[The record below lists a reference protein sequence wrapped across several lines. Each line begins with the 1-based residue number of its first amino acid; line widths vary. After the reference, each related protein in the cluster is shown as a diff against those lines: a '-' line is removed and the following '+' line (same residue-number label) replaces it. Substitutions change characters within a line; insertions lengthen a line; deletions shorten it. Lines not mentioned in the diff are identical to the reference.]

1 RRQAPEER
9 AASRDGGRHAGER
22 SRRRLHRGTAPQG
35 AGSRGAAVP
44 LAGPSR
50 GAERDDP
57 ARPHRQR
64 GGPVPRD
71 PGRHGQVARVLRA
84 QGAPRGPGRARGG
97 GMTAHT
103 DVGAY
108 SMGLLEER
116 DRREFEDHL
125 AGCPAC
131 AVELAELSPMA
142 ALFQGVE
149 LRGEEPA
156 GGEVT
161 DLIRRRARQQRY
173 RRRWQVALGAA
184 AGIVL
189 IGGGIGTG
197 IALAPQHGNPPA
209 PGVALTGQ
217 LHSATDPGTGVA
229 GTVGLVAKAWGTQVT
244 LDLSKVAGPAECEL
258 VAVSTTGERRVVM
271 GWLGAA
277 PGDGVPGHPAHL
289 VIRGGTSIPRSDL
302 ARVDVDVVNGR
313 TLVSIPV

>member
-1 RRQAPEER
+1 
-9 AASRDGGRHAGER
+9 
-22 SRRRLHRGTAPQG
+22 
-35 AGSRGAAVP
+35 
-44 LAGPSR
+44 
-50 GAERDDP
+50 
-57 ARPHRQR
+57 
-64 GGPVPRD
+64 
-71 PGRHGQVARVLRA
+71 
-84 QGAPRGPGRARGG
+84 
-97 GMTAHT
+97 MTVHT

-131 AVELAELSPMA
+131 AAELAELSPMA

-161 DLIRRRARQQRY
+161 DLIRRRARQQRH

-189 IGGGIGTG
+189 IGGGIGVG
-197 IALAPQHGNPPA
+197 IAAAPQHGSA
-209 PGVALTGQ
+209 PEQGVALTGQ

-244 LDLSKVAGPAECEL
+244 LDLSKVGGPVECQL
-258 VAVSTTGERRVVM
+258 VAVSRTGERRVVM
-271 GWLGAA
+271 GWLVSA

-289 VIRGGTSIPRSDL
+289 VLRGGTSIPRNDL
-302 ARVDVDVVNGR
+302 ARVDVDVLNGR

>member
-1 RRQAPEER
+1 
-9 AASRDGGRHAGER
+9 
-22 SRRRLHRGTAPQG
+22 
-35 AGSRGAAVP
+35 
-44 LAGPSR
+44 
-50 GAERDDP
+50 
-57 ARPHRQR
+57 
-64 GGPVPRD
+64 
-71 PGRHGQVARVLRA
+71 
-84 QGAPRGPGRARGG
+84 
-97 GMTAHT
+97 MTAHT

-131 AVELAELSPMA
+131 AAEVAELSPMA
-142 ALFQGVE
+142 ALLRAVE
-149 LRGEEPA
+149 LTGAEPA
-156 GGEVT
+156 GAEGGEPVAGREPGGGDVT
-161 DLIRRRARQQRY
+161 ELLRRRARRQRQ

-189 IGGGIGTG
+189 IGGGIGVG
-197 IALAPQHGNPPA
+197 IAAAPQNGPPA
-209 PGVALTGQ
+209 PPPLALTGQ

-244 LDLSKVAGPAECEL
+244 LDLSKVHGPAECEL
-258 VAVSTTGERRVVM
+258 VAVSRTGERRVVM
-271 GWLGAA
+271 GWLVTA

-302 ARVDVDVVNGR
+302 SRVDVDVVNGR

>member
-1 RRQAPEER
+1 
-9 AASRDGGRHAGER
+9 
-22 SRRRLHRGTAPQG
+22 
-35 AGSRGAAVP
+35 
-44 LAGPSR
+44 
-50 GAERDDP
+50 
-57 ARPHRQR
+57 
-64 GGPVPRD
+64 
-71 PGRHGQVARVLRA
+71 
-84 QGAPRGPGRARGG
+84 
-97 GMTAHT
+97 MTAHT

-131 AVELAELSPMA
+131 AAEVAELSPMA
-142 ALFQGVE
+142 ALLRGVE
-149 LRGEEPA
+149 LRAVEPTGGREPE

-161 DLIRRRARQQRY
+161 ELLRRRARQQRQ

-189 IGGGIGTG
+189 IGGGIGVG
-197 IALAPQHGNPPA
+197 IAAAPQGGPP
-209 PGVALTGQ
+209 PPPPLALTGQ

-244 LDLSKVAGPAECEL
+244 LDLSKVHGPAECEL
-258 VAVSTTGERRVVM
+258 VAVSRTGERRVVM
-271 GWLGAA
+271 GWLVTA

-289 VIRGGTSIPRSDL
+289 VISGGTSIPRNDL
-302 ARVDVDVVNGR
+302 SRVDVDVVNGR